1 MQTDS
6 ESRKYNYKNRSSNSE
21 ALQQRQTIESRCA
34 TKSKPTPIFRTHI
47 LSNSLAKKSGYLF
60 TTYEDKLKTAK
71 YWLRTLKNH
80 SGYIPIEIEK
90 GSSLDDVLSK
100 LHKETSRLFRGYDW
114 IARYETE
121 TVKEFKIYYYDSLG
135 PCETSNLPI
144 EWISEHKNSA
154 FRTMGLQL
162 IKNIAHS
169 FNISMFSNDIFEMV
183 LDNGIKDGEYN
194 EEHLKTQ
201 LIEWYGFEEE
211 NDSEEMAQIIEDFK
225 AYLIGD
231 IAKLR
236 KEVDEIKLNVFDFKK
251 LLYSIPLE
259 LAEWLGEGRKL
270 LFNPV
275 DIDCFDFVPF
285 DINRNDGDPITIHQS
300 IFFPYSFYNK
310 PMEQYEEWVNDIANN
325 TGTNDMYKY
334 GFLTKDSHILPTNE
348 KPLLELIKWLDKG
361 RDLYFKEKEN
371 AKLRNT

>member
-6 ESRKYNYKNRSSNSE
+6 ESRKYNLKNRSNNSE
-21 ALQQRQTIESRCA
+21 PLRKRKTIESRCA
-34 TKSKPTPIFRTHI
+34 TKSKSTPIFRHHF
-47 LSNSLAKKSGYLF
+47 LNNSLAKKSGYLF
-60 TTYEDKLKTAK
+60 TAYEDKLKTVK

-80 SGYIPIEIEK
+80 SGYIPIEIDK
-90 GSSLDDVLSK
+90 GCSLDDVLTK
-100 LHKETSRLFRGYDW
+100 LHKETDRLFIGYDW
-114 IARYETE
+114 VARYETE
-121 TVKEFKIYYYDSLG
+121 TVKDFKIYYYDSIG
-135 PCETSNLPI
+135 PCEASNLPI

-154 FRTMGLQL
+154 FRTVGLTI

-183 LDNGIKDGEYN
+183 LDNGIKDNQYN

-201 LIEWYGFEEE
+201 LIEWYGFDKEE
-211 NDSEEMAQIIEDFK
+211 DSEEMAQIIEDFK

-236 KEVDEIKLNVFDFKK
+236 KEIDEINLNVFDFKK
-251 LLYSIPLE
+251 LLQLIPIE
-259 LAEWLGEGRKL
+259 LGAWLVEGRNL

-275 DIDCFDFVPF
+275 DIDSFDFVPH

-300 IFFPYSFYNK
+300 IFFPYSFYDK
-310 PMEQYEEWVNDIANN
+310 PMEQYEQWLNDIGNG
-325 TGTNDMYKY
+325 TGINDMYKY
-334 GFLTKDSHILPTNE
+334 GVLTKDSHILPANE

-361 RDLYFKEKEN
+361 RDLYFKETKQ
-371 AKLRNT
+371 

>member
-21 ALQQRQTIESRCA
+21 PLQQRQTIESRCA

-90 GSSLDDVLSK
+90 GSNLDDVLSK

-121 TVKEFKIYYYDSLG
+121 TVKEFKIYYYDSVG
-135 PCETSNLPI
+135 PCETSNVPI

-154 FRTMGLQL
+154 FRTVGLTI

-169 FNISMFSNDIFEMV
+169 FNISMFSNEIFEIV
-183 LDNGIKDGEYN
+183 LDTGLKDEKYN
-194 EEHLKTQ
+194 ETHLRAQ
-201 LIEWYGFEEE
+201 LIDFYGFEEE
-211 NDSEEMAQIIEDFK
+211 NDKEEMDEIIEDFK

-236 KEVDEIKLNVFDFKK
+236 KEVDEINLNSFDFKK
-251 LLYSIPLE
+251 LLKLIPLE
-259 LAEWLGEGRKL
+259 LAEWLAEGRKL

-275 DIDCFDFVPF
+275 DIDSFNFVPF
-285 DINRNDGDPITIHQS
+285 DISRDNGDPITIHHS
-300 IFFPYSFYNK
+300 IFFPYSFYDK
-310 PMEQYEEWVNDIANN
+310 PMEQYEQWLNDIASG
-325 TGTNDMYKY
+325 TGINDMYKY
-334 GFLTKDSHILPTNE
+334 GILTKDSHILPTNE